1 MCNTY
6 IKFPVIYRTSGKN
19 SGLMSLKFFDI
30 FSMNNQH
37 KRGTSLK
44 LNGLTLLLLVT
55 TKLKVLASLQR
66 KLTLGLARS
75 ALKSQ
80 NNLLGGLSL
89 LVQDRLGLTTVTSL
103 LSVVSSLT
111 SSIKRGLTGL
121 VLGDLVL
128 SVLSAFFALAVGSSG
143 LRHVNHC

>member
-1 MCNTY
+1 M
-6 IKFPVIYRTSGKN
+6 
-19 SGLMSLKFFDI
+19 
-30 FSMNNQH
+30 
-37 KRGTSLK
+37 
-44 LNGLTLLLLVT
+44 
-55 TKLKVLASLQR
+55 LASLQR
-66 KLTLGLARS
+66 KLALGLARS

-80 NNLLGGLSL
+80 NNLLGSLSL
-89 LVQDRLGLTTVTSL
+89 LVQDGLGLTTVTSL